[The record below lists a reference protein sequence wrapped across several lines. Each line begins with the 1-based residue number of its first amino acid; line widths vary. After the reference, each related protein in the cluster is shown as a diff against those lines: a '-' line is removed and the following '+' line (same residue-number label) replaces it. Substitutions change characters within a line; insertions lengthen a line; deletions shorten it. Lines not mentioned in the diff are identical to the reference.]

1 MREITGATLSVRRE
15 KIPSPDD
22 CECSVIKRA
31 ISVHEIYDG
40 RSKSFELEHGQIL
53 ILLSSV
59 VEFCRCTQKY
69 TFMLYACVIFVSEL
83 TYDVSSGT
91 LNPTQSLTHTC
102 ETFCLWVIHAALFK
116 CGVGIQCYYVLEFQM
131 NSSEDIN

>member
-69 TFMLYACVIFVSEL
+69 TFMLCACVIFVSEL
-83 TYDVSSGT
+83 TCDVSSGT
-91 LNPTQSLTHTC
+91 LNPTVTHSH
-102 ETFCLWVIHAALFK
+102 L
-116 CGVGIQCYYVLEFQM
+116 
-131 NSSEDIN
+131 